1 MSTRPGGAMTT
12 CPPDSSGTHSS
23 YVEASNDSGE
33 WASTRRCAAPKA
45 VSRASAATLACVTPM
60 PFGSPVEPEV
70 YITYASW
77 SGAHGGYGTGPAGSP
92 SAGALASSTG
102 TGEVRT
108 ASWQAVAGSASS
120 RRAPVRS
127 SIQCSRATG
136 NPSPSGT

>member
-1 MSTRPGGAMTT
+1 
-12 CPPDSSGTHSS
+12 
-23 YVEASNDSGE
+23 
-33 WASTRRCAAPKA
+33 
-45 VSRASAATLACVTPM
+45 M

-77 SGAHGGYGTGPAGSP
+77 SGEQAGYEPGATARIP

-108 ASWQAVAGSASS
+108 ASWPDVAGSASS